1 MKLKIEIETVT
12 FVRFVLVVLGF
23 GVAAFAIYNARTALI
38 IVATALFLAFALN
51 APVHALT
58 KYLPKKSRLFSTIL
72 AFLAIV
78 AVIGGFIT
86 LVVPPI
92 IEQSASVA
100 RQLPE
105 MVEGGQD
112 QIAGVNEFIERH
124 GLQDQVDDAVTAVQ
138 DQSSQWAS
146 TLGSNLI
153 SGIESVVLFIA
164 ATIIVLVM
172 TFLMLLE
179 GPAWLKRFWGLY
191 RDKELLNR
199 HQKLADKMYGVLKGY
214 VSGQLGVALV
224 GGLAT
229 ALCVY
234 ILAWAFPN
242 VPASLGLPAFAIAT
256 LLSLVPMFGATISGI
271 LIAVLIGLND
281 ISAGLIFGVYF
292 IIYQQVESNYI
303 SPKIQSRTIQLT
315 ALVVLVA
322 ATIGT
327 YVAGITGAI
336 ISVPIAGWIKVL
348 IEDWLEHRS
357 PKPPAKQGVTASL
370 KEVIKKTAS
379 KKSA

>member
-1 MKLKIEIETVT
+1 MKVKIDVETAT

-23 GVAAFAIYNARTALI
+23 GLAAVAVYNARTALT
-38 IVATALFLAFALN
+38 IVGVAIFLALALN

-58 KYLPKKSRLFSTIL
+58 KYLPKKSRLLSTMV

-78 AVIGGFIT
+78 VFLGGFVT

-92 IEQSASVA
+92 IEQSAHVA

-105 MVEGGQD
+105 MVEGAQD
-112 QIAGVNEFIERH
+112 QVSGVNDFIERH
-124 GLQDQVDDAVTAVQ
+124 GLQDQVDNIVSEVQ
-138 DQSSQWAS
+138 DQSSDWAS
-146 TLGSNLI
+146 GLGTNII
-153 SGIESVVLFIA
+153 SGIESVVTFLIA
-164 ATIIVLVM
+164 TVIVLVM

-179 GPAWLKRFWGLY
+179 GPIWIRKFWGTY
-191 RDKELLNR
+191 RNKELLNR
-199 HQKLADKMYGVLKGY
+199 HQNLASRMYDVLRGY
-214 VSGQLGVALV
+214 VNGQLGVALV
-224 GGLAT
+224 GGIAT
-229 ALCVY
+229 AIFVY
-234 ILAWAFPN
+234 ILAWTFPA

-256 LLSLVPMFGATISGI
+256 LLSLVPMFGATISGV

-303 SPKIQSRTIQLT
+303 SPKIQSKTIQLT
-315 ALVVLVA
+315 ALIVLVA

-327 YVAGITGAI
+327 YALGIAGAI

-348 IEDWLEHRS
+348 IEDWLAHRPVKS
-357 PKPPAKQGVTASL
+357 AKHGVTSSL
-370 KEVIKKTAS
+370 KDALKKTS